1 MAFLKRRVRATDI
14 AEAGVA
20 RGAADMVQVDRPTN
34 ATNDKR
40 SQIIA
45 VAAAHSSAGR
55 HSEALAA
62 VSAALEMTPD
72 DVELV
77 FASGSILFAWGRH
90 WEARSALLKAEQLGL
105 KDKTLYERLGWASM
119 WTVGAR
125 GAEDWMR
132 LATAAAPDDW
142 LGHFG
147 LGVALRVQGR
157 TDEGITSFE
166 RALALAPQ
174 KLHCL
179 VNLAECKT
187 AQRRFDEAED
197 YARRAIAI
205 DGDSA
210 LAWTNLGVVLI
221 AQDRFVDAILA
232 FESAERIGA
241 VAGSDADQNL
251 NLGICLRDVGR
262 LQDAL
267 DFYARRL
274 PERPSVGAHTHHA
287 HALLAAGKYA
297 EGWAQYEFRWLLQPL
312 LARRPLYGRPVWIGQ
327 EIRGR
332 TVLLRTEQGIGD
344 VIQFIRYAP
353 HVKALGATVLL
364 QVRPGVGALAQ
375 SFPGVDRIFDS
386 SEPLPAFDYYIHL
399 MSLPHVFGTELASVP
414 AGVPYL
420 RADPARK
427 NKFRALM
434 AAGVGFRVGIVWA
447 GDPDHL
453 RDRQRS
459 VTLEA
464 LGTLAQT
471 PEVQFFSL
479 QKGQAAEQ
487 VATPPAGMRVIDLGP
502 ELHDFAD
509 TAAVIDQLDL
519 VVSVDTSLVHLA
531 GALGKPVWTLLPT
544 PSDWRWLDD
553 RDDSPWYPTMRL
565 FRQRRQGDWPEVLA
579 RVQEALQERVRSFE
593 SGPPP
598 GGSMVAKLAEQP
610 PLTLPARPLRSGLAP
625 TAAAETRVGIVQYFP
640 DQPIV
645 GESVDWYGEYLQ
657 PQVELLARMSK
668 PGFTII
674 EVGPGVGM
682 HVLDLAPAI
691 GNAGHVF
698 LYEARPLFRQVLR
711 QNLSANGVANITVM
725 QRALGERR
733 AAERDTDQGPA
744 SDGQDGPPSSP
755 TTETIDELR
764 LDALHWLKINE
775 NSDAPVILDGAADTL
790 WRLRPNLFIAAPDER
805 AVQAIAARVSD
816 FGYQCWKMETPYFSP
831 ENFNRRDS
839 DIFSGRAAL
848 AVLAIP
854 EEIEVSDAL
863 DGCAKLN

>member
-1 MAFLKRRVRATDI
+1 VAFLKRHVRATDV
-14 AEAGVA
+14 AEVGVA
-20 RGAADMVQVDRPTN
+20 RGGAGMVPVGSPGH
-34 ATNDKR
+34 APNDEG

-62 VSAALEMTPD
+62 VSVALEMTPD

-77 FASGSILFAWGRH
+77 FARGSILFAWGRH
-90 WEARSALLKAEQLGL
+90 WEARTALLKSELLGL

-119 WTVGAR
+119 WTVGADA
-125 GAEDWMR
+125 AEDWMR
-132 LATAAAPDDW
+132 RATSAAPDDW

-147 LGVALRVQGR
+147 LGVALRLRSR
-157 TDEGITSFE
+157 TDEAIASFE
-166 RALALAPQ
+166 RALALAPE

-179 VNLAECKT
+179 INLAECKT
-187 AQRRFDEAED
+187 AQRRLDQAEH
-197 YARRAIAI
+197 YARRAIAV
-205 DGDSA
+205 DGNSA

-221 AQDRFVDAILA
+221 AQDRFADAIMA

-241 VAGSDADQNL
+241 AAGSDSDQNL

-262 LQDAL
+262 LRDAL

-274 PERPSVGAHTHHA
+274 PERPSAGAHTHHA

-312 LARRPLYGRPVWIGQ
+312 LARRPLYGRPVWAGQ
-327 EIRGR
+327 EIRGK

-375 SFPGVDRIFDS
+375 SFPGVDRIFNS
-386 SEPLPAFDYYIHL
+386 SEPLPAFDYYVHL

-427 NKFRALM
+427 TKFRALM

-464 LGTLAQT
+464 LGSLAEI

-479 QKGQAAEQ
+479 QKGRAAEQ
-487 VATPPAGMRVIDLGP
+487 VTTPPAGMRVIDLGP
-502 ELHDFAD
+502 ELRDFAD

-519 VVSVDTSLVHLA
+519 VLSVDTSVVHLA

-553 RDDSPWYPTMRL
+553 RDDSPWYPTMRV
-565 FRQRRQGDWPEVLA
+565 FRQRRQGEWPEVLA
-579 RVQEALQERVRSFE
+579 RVKEALRERARAFRS
-593 SGPPP
+593 
-598 GGSMVAKLAEQP
+598 GSSSADSTVAKLAEPP

-640 DQPIV
+640 DQPIA
-645 GESVDWYGEYLQ
+645 GESIGWYGEYLQ
-657 PQVELLARMSK
+657 PQVELLAQMIK
-668 PGFTII
+668 PGAIVM

-682 HVLDLAPAI
+682 HVLALASAV
-691 GNAGHVF
+691 GNLGHFF

-733 AAERDTDQGPA
+733 AAERDTEEGLT
-744 SDGQDGPPSSP
+744 SDGRDRPPFSP
-755 TTETIDELR
+755 ATETIDELR
-764 LDALHWLKINE
+764 LDTLHWLKMNE
-775 NSDAPVILDGAADTL
+775 DSDAPVILDGATDTL
-790 WRLRPNLFIAAPDER
+790 WRLRPNLFIAAPDEG
-805 AVQAIAARVSD
+805 AVHAIAAPVRD
-816 FGYQCWKMETPYFSP
+816 FGYQCWKMETPYFNP
-831 ENFNRRDS
+831 GNFNRRDS

-848 AVLAIP
+848 ALLAIP
-854 EEIEVSDAL
+854 EETEVTAAL